1 VAGAEPLNRRAALA
15 GLASLGFASR
25 AQAAPPDLALSGR
38 FEQGGYAIGRTSPGA
53 HVHLNGALVTHAS
66 PEGFF
71 ILGFDRDN
79 LDEVQI
85 RVAND
90 EGEALHTAKIKRG
103 EFDIQRISGLAS
115 RTVTP
120 DPAMDA
126 RIEAEYL
133 RKQAGFASKWNGD
146 GFKDG
151 FTLPL
156 SNFRVSARYGGQR
169 ILNGEPRQPHYGI
182 DLAAPTGTPVLAPA
196 DGVVS
201 MAESDLLYEGRLI
214 LLDHGQ
220 GLITAY
226 LHLSEVAVIRG
237 QAVKQ
242 GEQIGRVGSEGRATG
257 PHLCWRMKWRGR
269 NMNPML
275 LVGAKR
281 PA

>member
-1 VAGAEPLNRRAALA
+1 MAGAEPLNRRAALA
-15 GLASLGFASR
+15 GLASLGFVSR
-25 AQAAPPDLALSGR
+25 AQAAPPDLALTGR
-38 FEQGGYAIGRTSPGA
+38 FEQGGYAIGRTTPAA

-85 RVAND
+85 RVANE
-90 EGEALHTAKIKRG
+90 EGEALHIAKIKRG
-103 EFDIQRISGLAS
+103 DFDIQRISGLAS
-115 RTVTP
+115 GTVTP

-133 RKQAGFASKWNGD
+133 RKQAGFASKWDGD

-151 FTLPL
+151 FIQPL
-156 SNFRVSARYGGQR
+156 NTFRISARYGGQR

-196 DGVVS
+196 DGIVA

-226 LHLSEVAVIRG
+226 LHLSEVAVVRG
-237 QAVKQ
+237 QLVKQ

-275 LVGAKR
+275 MVGAKR